1 MPPHRGKSMTY
12 LSPGRAVSRG
22 ALALYPPLS
31 TRNQPDPIRI
41 FVQNLCSPPNFHDF
55 SLLWLWLNPV
65 CAGFFDCF
73 GVCTT
78 LTFFFC
84 QWVSVR
90 FIVGEKIGLTP
101 AEFRQINSDW
111 PSSNR
116 CCEKRVVTQA
126 DSELQVVKKMNSV
139 EPAHSRIGPIY
150 GWIEL
155 CPAQLEFLETCKK
168 AALSGINLMSGI
180 KMEVK
185 PAHLQQEGW
194 LGMRSTHRDEQSR
207 GANHVWFTDSR
218 LVRKFCVLILSIL

>member
-84 QWVSVR
+84 Q
-90 FIVGEKIGLTP
+90 
-101 AEFRQINSDW
+101 
-111 PSSNR
+111 
-116 CCEKRVVTQA
+116 
-126 DSELQVVKKMNSV
+126 
-139 EPAHSRIGPIY
+139 
-150 GWIEL
+150 
-155 CPAQLEFLETCKK
+155 
-168 AALSGINLMSGI
+168 
-180 KMEVK
+180 
-185 PAHLQQEGW
+185 
-194 LGMRSTHRDEQSR
+194 
-207 GANHVWFTDSR
+207 
-218 LVRKFCVLILSIL
+218 